1 MAKLHLEVVSP
12 EKVVWDADVDSF
24 VIRAADGDVGV
35 LPGHAP
41 LFTSLQEGV
50 MRVRVAGEEQVL
62 VVMGGFLQVDRDK
75 ATVLTEAAELAADI
89 DAMRAKQAQA
99 RAEARLTEQTA
110 NMDMARAEASLK
122 RAILRLRAT
131 ELLRTNR

>member
-1 MAKLHLEVVSP
+1 MHKRRSKRLNLKVALLLPIVLAILAGGGYGLH
-12 EKVVWDADVDSF
+12 
-24 VIRAADGDVGV
+24 
-35 LPGHAP
+35 
-41 LFTSLQEGV
+41 Q
-50 MRVRVAGEEQVL
+50 
-62 VVMGGFLQVDRDK
+62 LQVGRTARKMLD
-75 ATVLTEAAELAADI
+75 
-89 DAMRAKQAQA
+89 RAKQAQA